1 MLCGPLDKDI
11 KDRRRKVFDDQQQ
24 LSLGHLGQV
33 TNEGKPF
40 FRSIKI
46 HQDPSSSSGWP
57 WLLFRDQEH
66 PIKDLSFENRIHKF
80 RRLFMFREFR
90 TR

>member
-40 FRSIKI
+40 FRSLKI
-46 HQDPSSSSGWP
+46 HQVAVDGRGFCLEIRSIPSKTCPLKTAFINLEDCSCSAN
-57 WLLFRDQEH
+57 FEH
-66 PIKDLSFENRIHKF
+66 DD
-80 RRLFMFREFR
+80 
-90 TR
+90 

>member
-46 HQDPSSSSGWP
+46 HQVAVDDRGFCLEIRSIPSKTCPLKTAFINLEDCSCSAN
-57 WLLFRDQEH
+57 FEH
-66 PIKDLSFENRIHKF
+66 DD
-80 RRLFMFREFR
+80 
-90 TR
+90 

>member
-1 MLCGPLDKDI
+1 MLCGPLADKDI
-11 KDRRRKVFDDQQQ
+11 KDRRRKVLDDQQQ

-46 HQDPSSSSGWP
+46 HQVAVDGRGFCLEIRSIPSKTCPLKTAFINLEDCSCSAN
-57 WLLFRDQEH
+57 FEH
-66 PIKDLSFENRIHKF
+66 DD
-80 RRLFMFREFR
+80 
-90 TR
+90 

>member
-46 HQDPSSSSGWP
+46 HQVAVDGRGFCLEIRSIPSKTCPLKTAFINLEDCSCSAN
-57 WLLFRDQEH
+57 FEH
-66 PIKDLSFENRIHKF
+66 DD
-80 RRLFMFREFR
+80 
-90 TR
+90 